1 MRSLQFSAWP
11 IDRSRG
17 LLILSGTLVLLG
29 IAGFIAVYSMVH
41 TGGGLASLDRLAFQD
56 LLRQRSRGWTI
67 FFAVISTLGS
77 PPWLASIVLISA
89 GLWLLISRDWWRPML
104 WVAAMALG
112 AATSNIIKHLVGR
125 RRPPLV
131 DMATGAN
138 HSFSFPSGHTLGISI
153 FILALGYLLLSRKF
167 SRLKLL
173 LWIVSAALLISLMAL
188 SRMYLGYHWL
198 TDISASIP
206 IAVFFLGVLIAVDV
220 FRPRR
225 ADVPLRKSSKP
236 AAESIDRQPPPQ
248 ETPDQR

>member
-1 MRSLQFSAWP
+1 MQPTAWP
-11 IDRSRG
+11 KSRSRT

-29 IAGFIAVYSMVH
+29 IVGFIVVYNMVH
-41 TGGGLASLDRLAFQD
+41 AEMGLATLDRIVFQD
-56 LLRQRSRGWTI
+56 LLRDRSPGWTI
-67 FFAVISTLGS
+67 FFAIISTLGS
-77 PPWLASIVLISA
+77 PPWLASIVIISA
-89 GLWLLISRDWWRPML
+89 GLWLLISREWWRPML

-125 RRPPLV
+125 RRPPLA

-153 FILALGYLLLSRKF
+153 FVLALAYLILSRKF

-173 LWIVSAALLISLMAL
+173 IWIVAAVVIIALMAL

-198 TDISASIP
+198 TDISASVP
-206 IAVFFLGVLIAVDV
+206 IALFFLGLLIAVDV
-220 FRPRR
+220 FRPKR

-236 AAESIDRQPPPQ
+236 VADPTSPPLQQP
-248 ETPDQR
+248 ETPDQH